1 LSFFYC
7 RWSFERLEPFRAIL
21 DPFGDKIT
29 NFEAKQTGKMLL
41 KNPAEVF
48 RGGCGS
54 ILASNEVYHRH

>member
-1 LSFFYC
+1 
-7 RWSFERLEPFRAIL
+7 
-21 DPFGDKIT
+21 
-29 NFEAKQTGKMLL
+29 MLL